1 MDCKQTQKGETKMRK
16 VMILFTL
23 AACLLAAPVFANT
36 NIVIKGS
43 TTVLPITQALVEA
56 FIKANKE
63 VNISVSAAG
72 SGDGIKAII
81 DGTTDIAQSSRPMSD
96 KEIALAKERGVTPL
110 QHVVAL
116 DALTPV
122 VHPSNKVSNLSID
135 QLNQI
140 YQGNIRNWQEV
151 GGEDKPLVVV
161 SRDTSSGTFESW
173 QHFVMKGS
181 KVTPRAQMLASSGAV
196 YAAISKNKNAIGYI
210 GMGYA
215 KSGIKKVSVNGV
227 SASIA
232 NVNSKKYPIAREL
245 YFYTNGAPQSI
256 AAKFLA
262 FAKSA
267 SGQKLVAREGFVPAL
282 KR

>member
-1 MDCKQTQKGETKMRK
+1 MRK